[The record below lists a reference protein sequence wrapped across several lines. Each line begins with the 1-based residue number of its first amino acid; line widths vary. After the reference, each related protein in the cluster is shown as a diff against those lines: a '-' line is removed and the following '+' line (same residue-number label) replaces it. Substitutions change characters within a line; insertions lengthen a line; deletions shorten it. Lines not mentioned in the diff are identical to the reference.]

1 MYTMTVRD
9 GSQNV
14 EFWVKIT
21 RFFSK
26 QIRNGGN
33 TVTTGVLKTNDEK

>member
-1 MYTMTVRD
+1 MTVRD

-21 RFFSK
+21 RFFQNKSEMEV
-26 QIRNGGN
+26 I
-33 TVTTGVLKTNDEK
+33 L